1 MPRHFYYPN
10 ERSAV
15 AERAHPLLTGL
26 TLGVVLVGLLIPLT
40 PLGPVF
46 GFMEHPPGFYLFL
59 AVAVAAYLLLVE
71 LVKRQLYRRAW
82 GPDGG

>member
-1 MPRHFYYPN
+1 
-10 ERSAV
+10 V

-46 GFMEHPPGFYLFL
+46 GFMEPPPGFYLFL